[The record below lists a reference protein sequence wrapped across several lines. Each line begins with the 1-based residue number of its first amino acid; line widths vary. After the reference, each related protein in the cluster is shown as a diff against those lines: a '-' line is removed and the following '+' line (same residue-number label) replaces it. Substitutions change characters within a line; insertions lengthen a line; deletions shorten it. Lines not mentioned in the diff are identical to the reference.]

1 LDNVLNNNY
10 ISIKLFASNT
20 FDSQSIGNNIVKNY
34 SKKFIKSLKEN
45 KIFVDTYLWEWSM
58 TLEHISKI
66 TKIGKLN
73 NLSASNSTVNIFIA
87 GNCVYILMFI
97 EVPYA
102 IKIDSKDL
110 SYIMHFLFD
119 NLKVN
124 N

>member
-1 LDNVLNNNY
+1 
-10 ISIKLFASNT
+10 
-20 FDSQSIGNNIVKNY
+20 
-34 SKKFIKSLKEN
+34 
-45 KIFVDTYLWEWSM
+45 M